1 MGYEAAARS
10 QAGDTPDGAGEGAS
24 AAEAGGMGA
33 KPECPGPIEQG
44 ILADLAALLAKKELN
59 HGQD

>member
-1 MGYEAAARS
+1 
-10 QAGDTPDGAGEGAS
+10 
-24 AAEAGGMGA
+24 MGA